1 MINQFTKKQIT
12 ALVNAGA
19 ATRLEASYS
28 AYNAI
33 IKAENGLSRIAYSG
47 GLFGV
52 TALLFKG
59 DHSGRL
65 YAAFGE
71 AVYIYG

>member
-1 MINQFTKKQIT
+1 MVKFTKKQIT

-19 ATRLEASYS
+19 ATRLEDSYS

-33 IKAENGLSRIAYSG
+33 IKAEGGLSRIAYSG
-47 GLFGV
+47 SLSGT
-52 TALLFKG
+52 TAILFKG
-59 DHSGRL
+59 DNSGRL
-65 YAAFGE
+65 YAAFGG